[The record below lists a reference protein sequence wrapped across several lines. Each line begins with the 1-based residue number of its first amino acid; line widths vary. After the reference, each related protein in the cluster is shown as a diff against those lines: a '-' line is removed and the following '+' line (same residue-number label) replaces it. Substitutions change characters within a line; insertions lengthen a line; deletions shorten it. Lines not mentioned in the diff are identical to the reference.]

1 MYKPDRV
8 HGGVKEQGL
17 CFWAFNRSC
26 SSLHKTNGSKKR
38 DSWLLVMK
46 PERKDKLCKEMAMR
60 LSALSLH
67 KTTDNIIFIPLPP
80 CQSYFTPSA
89 FLFHFLFLTT
99 QTRPG
104 LTRANPEPGL
114 LTGSLPRS
122 DLKTMPQIDK
132 TFHALI
138 QKYVLIPWFHNYKHN
153 LEKVC
158 AKLNSRKL
166 FFS

>member
-46 PERKDKLCKEMAMR
+46 PEREDKLCEEMAMR

-67 KTTDNIIFIPLPP
+67 KTTDNVIFIPLPRP
-80 CQSYFTPSA
+80 ASPTSPLQPSFSISYFPLHPFSFPFP
-89 FLFHFLFLTT
+89 FLIFNYTDPPGVDPGKPGKPG
-99 QTRPG
+99 TR
-104 LTRANPEPGL
+104 
-114 LTGSLPRS
+114 SLDRVTSRVGFKNYSS
-122 DLKTMPQIDK
+122 DWQNIRC
-132 TFHALI
+132 I
-138 QKYVLIPWFHNYKHN
+138 
-153 LEKVC
+153 
-158 AKLNSRKL
+158 NSKIC
-166 FFS
+166 FDSMIS